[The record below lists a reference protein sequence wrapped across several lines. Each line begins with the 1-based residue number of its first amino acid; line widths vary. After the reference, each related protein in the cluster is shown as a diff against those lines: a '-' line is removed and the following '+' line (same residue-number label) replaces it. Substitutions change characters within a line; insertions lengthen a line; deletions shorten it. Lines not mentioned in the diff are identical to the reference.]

1 MLQLCKTDMASILS
15 SFPISKNKRIR
26 TAFCLLPFPF
36 FFYAFYWRRK
46 RIGDVCF
53 HILKLLADPPHTR
66 APVIRRPRPIL
77 RVVSC
82 GDWRAPHP
90 QTPEPWSWTL
100 RGISRRLPS
109 IIPII
114 SRSMTLKTHL
124 VAASF
129 LINFAVGEK
138 LLDPPAPPS
147 QEKVPGKRWIFDVN
161 CEDSV
166 NPGVMGR

>member
-36 FFYAFYWRRK
+36 FSTLFTEGGKELGMCVSIYWSWRQ
-46 RIGDVCF
+46 IS
-53 HILKLLADPPHTR
+53 HTR

>member
-26 TAFCLLPFPF
+26 TAFCLSHFFLRFLLKEEKNWGCVFP
-36 FFYAFYWRRK
+36 YIEVGGRS
-46 RIGDVCF
+46 
-53 HILKLLADPPHTR
+53 PHTR

-90 QTPEPWSWTL
+90 QTPQPWSWTL